1 MQLLTQ
7 KKLYVK
13 IAQHTCVVM
22 YFFSIVVNSKLS
34 VTNKFT
40 LYLHCSIQMEEIR
53 AETMFEKNLRERI
66 LGVAL

>member
-13 IAQHTCVVM
+13 IAQHTCVVL
-22 YFFSIVVNSKLS
+22 FSTIGNSKLS

-40 LYLHCSIQMEEIR
+40 LCLHCSIQMEEIR
-53 AETMFEKNLRERI
+53 TETMFEKNLRERI